1 MVMPLPNHT
10 PFKGRTPPYAMWLLI
25 VANIIVFV
33 VQVHVGPEQMS
44 QVDHIAGVIPV
55 ALTRDALLADFGR
68 WSP

>member
-33 VQVHVGPEQMS
+33 VQVHVGPS
-44 QVDHIAGVIPV
+44 
-55 ALTRDALLADFGR
+55 R
-68 WSP
+68 